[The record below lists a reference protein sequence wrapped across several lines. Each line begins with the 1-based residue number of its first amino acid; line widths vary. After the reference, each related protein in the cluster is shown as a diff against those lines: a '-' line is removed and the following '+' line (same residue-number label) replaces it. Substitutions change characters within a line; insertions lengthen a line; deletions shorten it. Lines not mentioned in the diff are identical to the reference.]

1 MSADHYFLRHASN
14 EEVNTNDGLQIL
26 IQGEDVGKD
35 LFWIRTK
42 VFSFAI
48 MAFCILGLISY
59 ILVKI
64 ALKPLEDKISTL
76 NLKIIVPN

>member
-35 LFWIRTK
+35 LFGLERKFLVLLLWL
-42 VFSFAI
+42 FA
-48 MAFCILGLISY
+48 Y
-59 ILVKI
+59 WV
-64 ALKPLEDKISTL
+64 
-76 NLKIIVPN
+76 